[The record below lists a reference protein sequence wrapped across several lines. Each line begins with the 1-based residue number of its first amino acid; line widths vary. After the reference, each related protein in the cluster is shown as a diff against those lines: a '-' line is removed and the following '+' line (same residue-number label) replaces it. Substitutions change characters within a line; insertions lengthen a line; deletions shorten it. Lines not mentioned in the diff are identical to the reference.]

1 MAVGSRSTNT
11 MAEGMR
17 ALLSSIS
24 DMKILPDADLQFI
37 LGIEQ
42 QIVAKLREPIDRMQ
56 QQGITQAGPPQGPPP
71 GSMAG
76 AMTQGGMPG
85 QSAGAGGGGVP
96 GVMQARQ
103 QPNPDEL
110 RRVLM
115 GAGGPA

>member
-76 AMTQGGMPG
+76 GMTQQGMPG
-85 QSAGAGGGGVP
+85 QSAGPAGVP
-96 GVMQARQ
+96 GVMQARP
-103 QPNPDEL
+103 QPNPDEM
-110 RRVLM
+110 RRMLQGV
-115 GAGGPA
+115 GGPA